1 LLKHLGINSKFTK
14 FKINQN
20 QIEMF
25 QTNQRTNRKSE
36 NRKKE
41 MEQKKK
47 RETQPNW
54 AAPGSQTGQQ
64 PSGRPAAQL
73 PYLSPSLSPTGGS
86 RLSDSSSPDFSPS
99 LSVSGN
105 GRRVTPQIHSLHAV
119 IGHQT

>member
-41 MEQKKK
+41 TEQKK
-47 RETQPNW
+47 RETQPN
-54 AAPGSQTGQQ
+54 
-64 PSGRPAAQL
+64 
-73 PYLSPSLSPTGGS
+73 
-86 RLSDSSSPDFSPS
+86 
-99 LSVSGN
+99 
-105 GRRVTPQIHSLHAV
+105 
-119 IGHQT
+119 